1 VTTRKQAARD
11 RKRRVHGWESDELE
25 AAEPV
30 EPVETGRRPRKPTV
44 GGNSS
49 GGSGSGKASSSSG
62 KASSS
67 SSSGGRRLYRDG
79 EVIVYGRQRVQ
90 RPTWRRTLIRTA
102 VFLPVMFVI
111 VHFLFS
117 SSKLT
122 PRDEL
127 VLILGYAVVT
137 IGVMH
142 LTETWRYNR
151 LDKQLA
157 EQSTPRKRR

>member
-1 VTTRKQAARD
+1 MTTRKQAARD
-11 RKRRVHGWESDELE
+11 RKRRVHGWESDEVE
-25 AAEPV
+25 APEPV
-30 EPVETGRRPRKPTV
+30 EAPRSPRKPTT
-44 GGNSS
+44 
-49 GGSGSGKASSSSG
+49 GGSGSGG

-67 SSSGGRRLYRDG
+67 SSNGRRLYRDG
-79 EVIVYGRQRVQ
+79 DVIVYGRQRVA
-90 RPTWRRTLIRTA
+90 RPTWRRTLIRTG

-117 SSKLT
+117 SSQLS

-151 LDKQLA
+151 LDRQLA
-157 EQSTPRKRR
+157 EQSASRKRR

>member
-11 RKRRVHGWESDELE
+11 RKRRVHGWEPEPGDE
-25 AAEPV
+25 AEPV
-30 EPVETGRRPRKPTV
+30 KSGPSKPTV
-44 GGNSS
+44 ARSS
-49 GGSGSGKASSSSG
+49 GRGTKASSSSG
-62 KASSS
+62 ASD
-67 SSSGGRRLYRDG
+67 GRRFYRDG
-79 EVIVYGRQRVQ
+79 DVIVHGRQRVQ

-102 VFLPVMFVI
+102 VFLPVMFII

-117 SSKLT
+117 SSKMT

-151 LDKQLA
+151 LDRQLT
-157 EQSTPRKRR
+157 EQSASRKRR

>member
-11 RKRRVHGWESDELE
+11 RKRRVHGWEPDELE

-30 EPVETGRRPRKPTV
+30 EPVETARRPRKPTA
-44 GGNSS
+44 GGNGS
-49 GGSGSGKASSSSG
+49 GGSGSG

-90 RPTWRRTLIRTA
+90 RPTWRRTLIRTG

-142 LTETWRYNR
+142 LTETWRYSR

-157 EQSTPRKRR
+157 EQSTSRKRR